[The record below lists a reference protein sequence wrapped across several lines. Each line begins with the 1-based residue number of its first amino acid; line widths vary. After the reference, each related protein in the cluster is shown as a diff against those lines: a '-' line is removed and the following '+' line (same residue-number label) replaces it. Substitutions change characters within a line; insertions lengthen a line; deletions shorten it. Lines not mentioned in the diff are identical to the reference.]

1 MVTNRS
7 APSSTVVPIL
17 VYKDVGHAIDWL
29 CRAFGFAERLRFAR
43 DGVVSHAQ
51 LTVADGSIMLGRE
64 GGPFRAPHLD
74 EVTAYVHVT
83 VDDVEEH
90 FERAKTAGARIV
102 KPPTDM
108 PFGVRQYAARD
119 PAGHWWTF
127 SQNIADVAPED
138 WGATAPKNR

>member
-51 LTVADGSIMLGRE
+51 LTVGDGSVMLGRE
-64 GGPFRAPHLD
+64 GGPFRAPHGE
-74 EVTAYVHVT
+74 EVTAYVHVGI
-83 VDDVEEH
+83 DDVEEH
-90 FERAKTAGARIV
+90 FARATAAGASIV

-108 PFGVRQYAARD
+108 PFGVRQYTARD

-138 WGATAPKNR
+138 WGATTPKNR